1 MWSRRRGGGFCS
13 TLPARPAAPCPFA
26 NMMLQRGNLFEGQPA
41 PDVGEVFEEL
51 LRHRGLRIERITSS
65 PCPETGLYDQAG
77 DEWVVLL
84 TGRARLEVA
93 GASVTLDTGDY
104 LFIPARTPHRV
115 LETSSDPRCT
125 WLAVHLDAR

>member
-1 MWSRRRGGGFCS
+1 MI
-13 TLPARPAAPCPFA
+13 
-26 NMMLQRGNLFEGQPA
+26 QRGNLFERQPS
-41 PDVGEVFEEL
+41 PDAGEAFEEL

-65 PCPETGLYDQAG
+65 PYPETDLYDQPG

-93 GASVTLDTGDY
+93 GDSVALDTGDY
-104 LFIPARTPHRV
+104 LFIPAHTPHRV

-125 WLAVHLDAR
+125 WLAVHLDAD